1 MRDFKVNITE
11 TILRHVW
18 VRADDPDDAVDK
30 AERRYCCK
38 NGEPLEVSYD
48 VDMLAKKPCPNKICR
63 EDFYD
68 EDV

>member
-18 VRADDPDDAVDK
+18 VRADDPGDAIDK

-38 NGEPLEVSYD
+38 DGEPLEVSYD
-48 VDMLAKKPCPNKICR
+48 VDTLAEKCRSHKFCR
-63 EDFYD
+63 EDFDY
-68 EDV
+68 EEL